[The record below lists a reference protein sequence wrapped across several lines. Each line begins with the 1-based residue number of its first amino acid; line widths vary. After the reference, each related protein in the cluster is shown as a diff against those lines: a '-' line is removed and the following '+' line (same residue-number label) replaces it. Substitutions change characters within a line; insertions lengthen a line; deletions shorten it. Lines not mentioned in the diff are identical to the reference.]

1 MSHSQALA
9 ETLPVQSAGADGEQV
24 VVQVRDLVKSYPG
37 QGRGKPRVT
46 GVNGVSFDVMA
57 GEFFTMLGPS
67 GCGKTTT
74 LRSVAGLETPDSGEI
89 VVAGRTL
96 FCSQKRV
103 NVPVNSR
110 GIGMV
115 FQSYAIWPHMTVFD
129 NVAFPLKVMKRGQ
142 RPSKSQIAER
152 VERALATVQLNGLG
166 DRRSTN
172 LSGGQQQRLALARAL
187 VAEPPLLLLDEPLSN
202 LDAKL
207 RDSMRDELKRFQREL
222 KFTSMY
228 VTHDQIEA
236 LALSSRIAVMSA
248 GEVQQI
254 GRPREIY
261 ERPKNKF
268 VADFIGRTNFLPGTV
283 REVLPE
289 RSFAIATAAGTL
301 LAMGEE
307 DRVVGD
313 EVVMTVRPEHV
324 NLSPAGGSPT
334 GTPKLAGIVVTR
346 QFLGDQMAY
355 AIKVGDTLELQVRA
369 NPSVS
374 YSPGTLLDL
383 EVAPEHCGIVHS

>member
-1 MSHSQALA
+1 
-9 ETLPVQSAGADGEQV
+9 
-24 VVQVRDLVKSYPG
+24 
-37 QGRGKPRVT
+37 
-46 GVNGVSFDVMA
+46 
-57 GEFFTMLGPS
+57 
-67 GCGKTTT
+67 
-74 LRSVAGLETPDSGEI
+74 
-89 VVAGRTL
+89 
-96 FCSQKRV
+96 
-103 NVPVNSR
+103 
-110 GIGMV
+110 
-115 FQSYAIWPHMTVFD
+115 
-129 NVAFPLKVMKRGQ
+129 
-142 RPSKSQIAER
+142 
-152 VERALATVQLNGLG
+152 
-166 DRRSTN
+166 
-172 LSGGQQQRLALARAL
+172 
-187 VAEPPLLLLDEPLSN
+187 
-202 LDAKL
+202 
-207 RDSMRDELKRFQREL
+207 MRDELKRFQREL